1 MNFRTK
7 KQRDRYTRLVINGI
21 PRYIRCYDNGG
32 ATADR
37 YTVVM
42 TGHYN
47 KENSGGYWY
56 LGMSSNPFHPQGVG
70 TTGNSDRI
78 IPFHPQG
85 VGTTGDSDRI
95 IDRPSYKHL
104 GKKIK
109 YDSLPAE
116 CKTFVMSTYLYL
128 WDFTD
133 DEGYTLK

>member
-1 MNFRTK
+1 MNFKTK
-7 KQRDRYTRLVINGI
+7 KQRNRYESLVPNGI
-21 PRYIRCYDNGG
+21 PKYIRCYDNGG

-42 TGHYN
+42 TGHYRH
-47 KENSGGYWY
+47 KTGKQYWY
-56 LGMSSNPFHPQGVG
+56 LGMSPNPFHSQGVG
-70 TTGNSDRI
+70 TSGAADC
-78 IPFHPQG
+78 
-85 VGTTGDSDRI
+85 I

-116 CKTFVMSTYLYL
+116 CKTFIMSTYLYL